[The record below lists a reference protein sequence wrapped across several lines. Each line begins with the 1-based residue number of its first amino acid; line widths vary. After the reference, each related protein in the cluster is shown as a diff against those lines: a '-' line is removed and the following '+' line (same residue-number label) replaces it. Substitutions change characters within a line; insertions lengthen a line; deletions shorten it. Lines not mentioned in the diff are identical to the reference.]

1 MFSHTGADVVILRR
15 NPFSRT
21 SMQRRSFLKT
31 GALAGSAFL
40 FSRNLPAAPTGS
52 DQAGIEIML
61 DEPLGTISPLIYSH
75 FTEEL
80 GAVIYDG
87 GWVGE
92 KSKIPNTGGIRTAL
106 IEKMRQI
113 KA

>member
-1 MFSHTGADVVILRR
+1 MFSHRR
-15 NPFSRT
+15 RTSYSSTDSFSRT

-40 FSRNLPAAPTGS
+40 FSRNFPAAATGS
-52 DQAGIEIML
+52 DEAGIEIML
-61 DEPLGTISPLIYSH
+61 DEPLGTISPLVYSH

-87 GWVGE
+87 VWVGE
-92 KSKIPNTGGIRTAL
+92 KSKIANTGGIRTAL
-106 IEKMRQI
+106 IEKM
-113 KA
+113 KL